1 MSTGDERYGDERYDG
16 ERYGGDGLDAL
27 MAAIT
32 GEPLPEEARRDPAFL
47 AEHRAAQADLA
58 ALRAGLER
66 LATALDPPPAPRR
79 PEGARGTARPAT
91 DGPHPRT
98 IHAPQTM
105 RRGGGGDSP
114 SALTRPVPTADTVP
128 TANPAPTA
136 NPVRPANPAR
146 PAHPV
151 RPAPPAGRD
160 RRARRRPLRIALASL
175 GVAAALSLVA
185 GIGWLGAHP
194 GGGVSAD
201 GAGQGGKAARPGEKA
216 GGQDGREP
224 GCAVTV
230 VEGTVTEVESQ
241 GTGHRVTVAVVRS
254 YEPAQGP
261 AEVGFLL
268 GGDARPAPH
277 RGQHVLVE
285 IGRGGREASRW
296 TVGDTAVAAERAR
309 IEAAAHGSRQMTCRQ
324 AGKPLVPR

>member
-1 MSTGDERYGDERYDG
+1 MSTGDERYDG
-16 ERYGGDGLDAL
+16 GGDGLDAL

-47 AEHRAAQADLA
+47 AEHRAAQEDLA

-66 LATALDPPPAPRR
+66 LATALDPPPAPRCS
-79 PEGARGTARPAT
+79 EGARGTARPAT
-91 DGPHPRT
+91 DGPHPST
-98 IHAPQTM
+98 IHAPQAM

-114 SALTRPVPTADTVP
+114 SAPARPVPTGKPVP
-128 TANPAPTA
+128 TAH
-136 NPVRPANPAR
+136 PVRPAHPA
-146 PAHPV
+146 

-160 RRARRRPLRIALASL
+160 RRARRPLRIALGSL
-175 GVAAALSLVA
+175 GVAAALYLVA
-185 GIGWLGAHP
+185 GTGWLGAHP

-216 GGQDGREP
+216 GGQDGRGP

-230 VEGTVTEVESQ
+230 VEGTVTEVEPQ

-254 YEPAQGP
+254 HEPARGP

-309 IEAAAHGSRQMTCRQ
+309 IEAACADPGR
-324 AGKPLVPR
+324 

>member
-1 MSTGDERYGDERYDG
+1 MSTGDERYDG
-16 ERYGGDGLDAL
+16 GGDGLDAL

-66 LATALDPPPAPRR
+66 LATALDPPPAPRCS
-79 PEGARGTARPAT
+79 EGARGTARPAT
-91 DGPHPRT
+91 DGPHPST
-98 IHAPQTM
+98 IHAPQAM

-114 SALTRPVPTADTVP
+114 SAPARPVPTA
-128 TANPAPTA
+128 
-136 NPVRPANPAR
+136 
-146 PAHPV
+146 HPV
-151 RPAPPAGRD
+151 RLA
-160 RRARRRPLRIALASL
+160 RIALGSL
-175 GVAAALSLVA
+175 GVAAALYLVA

-216 GGQDGREP
+216 GGQDGRGP

-230 VEGTVTEVESQ
+230 VEGTVTEVEPQ

-254 YEPAQGP
+254 YEPARGP

-309 IEAAAHGSRQMTCRQ
+309 IEAACADPGR
-324 AGKPLVPR
+324 